1 MIKWIFYSSNKI
13 KIIVSVITVI
23 AIIVLIIVFK
33 DTLFKINENISDAE
47 RFYKEYNQVS
57 VDNVFKYA
65 TAKEALEL
73 FKTESAVIFFGFKDC
88 KWCQSYAPILNKFA
102 KENNVDT
109 IYYVDI
115 KEDRANNTDDY
126 KALIELLGEHLETD
140 SNGNKRIYV
149 PDVYFVQD
157 GVIVGHNNDTST
169 EEGADIKGYY
179 EEHGDKLKEKIN
191 ELFGK
196 IKTVCDDSEKGC

>member
-1 MIKWIFYSSNKI
+1 MTLPTKNKI
-13 KIIVSVITVI
+13 KILITVI
-23 AIIVLIIVFK
+23 IVLIIITLIIVFK
-33 DTLFKINENISDAE
+33 DKLFNIKENMLDNE
-47 RFYKEYNQVS
+47 RFYTEYNQVG
-57 VDNVFKYA
+57 VDNVFKYT

-73 FKTESAVIFFGFKDC
+73 FKADSAVIFFGFKDC
-88 KWCQSYAPILNKFA
+88 KWCQSYAPILNNFA

-115 KEDRANNTDDY
+115 KEDRANNTEDY

-140 SNGNKRIYV
+140 KNGNKRIYV
-149 PDVYFVQD
+149 PDVYFVQE
-157 GVIVGHNNDTST
+157 GVIIGHNNDTST